1 MCNHPSWLTRY
12 RGARAAYPVLLW
24 NEQPLTRE
32 RAMNLLGLAPD
43 GGCLA
48 ADVTTGTGGLLHHLF
63 TLTWKSMTSRRSFSV
78 VLSTGFPARE
88 LPGTVLGGARTF
100 LRRAASPAIARSTH
114 VYYHH
119 TVCKPKWSTLKNLE
133 QPFYC

>member
-1 MCNHPSWLTRY
+1 MCRPISRVLSCEIRPPEGNLNAHMCNHPSWLTRY

-63 TLTWKSMTSRRSFSV
+63 TLT
-78 VLSTGFPARE
+78 
-88 LPGTVLGGARTF
+88 
-100 LRRAASPAIARSTH
+100 
-114 VYYHH
+114 
-119 TVCKPKWSTLKNLE
+119 
-133 QPFYC
+133 